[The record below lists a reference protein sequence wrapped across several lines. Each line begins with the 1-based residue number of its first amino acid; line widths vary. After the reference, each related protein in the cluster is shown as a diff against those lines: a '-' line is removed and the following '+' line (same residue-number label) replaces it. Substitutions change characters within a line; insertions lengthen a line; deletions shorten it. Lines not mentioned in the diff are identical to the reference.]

1 MQDLENKQA
10 RIYRRP
16 QNVLYYCLFLIR
28 NRDGHMI
35 EVTAAI
41 IRNEKNEILICQ
53 RGPGGS
59 CAHLWEFPGG
69 KREPDEAL
77 EACLVRE
84 CLEELNIEI
93 GVERF
98 FIETVHAYPDKTVR
112 LFFFLAYITKGE
124 PELNVHADMAW
135 ARPERLCKY
144 PFCPAD
150 LPILERLQYLS

>member
-1 MQDLENKQA
+1 
-10 RIYRRP
+10 
-16 QNVLYYCLFLIR
+16 
-28 NRDGHMI
+28 MI

-41 IRNEKNEILICQ
+41 IRNKKDEILICQ

-69 KREPDEAL
+69 KREPDEDL

-98 FIETVHAYPDKTVR
+98 FLENVYAYSDKEVH
-112 LFFFLAYITKGE
+112 LFFFLAQILKGE
-124 PELNVHADMAW
+124 PELDVHADMAW
-135 ARPERLCKY
+135 VKPERLKEY
-144 PFCPAD
+144 SFCPAD
-150 LPILERLQYLS
+150 APILERLLMPDL